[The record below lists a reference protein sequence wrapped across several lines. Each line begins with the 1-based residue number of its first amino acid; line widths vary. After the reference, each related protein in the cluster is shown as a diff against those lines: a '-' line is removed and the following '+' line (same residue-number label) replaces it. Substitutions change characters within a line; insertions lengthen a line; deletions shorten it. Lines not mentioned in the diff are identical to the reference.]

1 MAQQRVCICKQC
13 GEVFI
18 GWPQSLYCKECGI
31 KRRREQSRKRS
42 AQQYVKK
49 SPATKQYQ
57 NDPCYG
63 CSYWRRISGMDG
75 VSHCCHYLLLT
86 GKRRERDGDRCLS
99 KTSEVIIE
107 DKPAW

>member
-1 MAQQRVCICKQC
+1 MGQQRECTCAVC

-42 AQQYVKK
+42 TQQYVKK
-49 SPATKQYQ
+49 DPTPHQPQ
-57 NDPCYG
+57 NNPCFG
-63 CSYWRRISGMDG
+63 CSYWQRISGMDR

-99 KTSEVIIE
+99 WTSEEITEGKTV
-107 DKPAW
+107 W